1 MKEDTVTNG
10 NSFDP
15 KGNTTG
21 ETEEMDSTF
30 PLCEHLHSRSL
41 DDKYILDI
49 SATSETHPF
58 IAAAL
63 SDFSTDVFALTDN
76 ELVKICQLREHK
88 QKIVN
93 CKFSPLNQNLLYT
106 TSNDGTV
113 KLWDL
118 RDPKS
123 STVTFKDT
131 TLDEKSQPK
140 SLNSFDVSP
149 CDRLLAAGT
158 ELVAGDAFILFW
170 DVRNVELL
178 GGYWQSHTDDIS
190 QVQFHPTDS
199 NKLMSGST
207 DGLINVYDLSEQNE
221 DDALQECLNTEA
233 FVDNL
238 LWFEEEN
245 KWRISCIT
253 TQSVL
258 QLWDLDGAEP
268 YKRIT
273 RREIA
278 ERIQKPYTSYED
290 TYIVKCHNIRGLLL
304 VLCSYWNAS
313 ESGLLRSLIIFN
325 DKILPSW
332 EFMGNRQRVRASYA
346 NEHTNL
352 FITGGEKGQLDF
364 WKLDLSQISLTSIQR
379 K

>member
-1 MKEDTVTNG
+1 MNTMKEKTETNEK
-10 NSFDP
+10 SFDP
-15 KGNTTG
+15 KDIIP
-21 ETEEMDSTF
+21 EEAEEVEPTF
-30 PLCEHLHSRSL
+30 PPCKHLHSRYL

-49 SATSETHPF
+49 SATSGTHPF

-63 SDFSTDVFALTDN
+63 SDISTDVFTLTDN
-76 ELVKICQLREHK
+76 ELVKISQLREHK
-88 QKIVN
+88 QQIVN
-93 CKFSPLNQNLLYT
+93 CKFSLSNQNLLYT

-123 STVTFKDT
+123 AAATFKD
-131 TLDEKSQPK
+131 ENSQPK

-158 ELVAGDAFILFW
+158 ELTAGDAFILFW
-170 DVRNVELL
+170 DVRNVKLL

-233 FVDNL
+233 FVDSL

-253 TQSVL
+253 TENVL
-258 QLWDLDGAEP
+258 QLWDLDGAKP
-268 YKRIT
+268 YKSIT
-273 RREIA
+273 RKQIA
-278 ERIQKPYTSYED
+278 ERIQKPYTSQED
-290 TYIVKCHNIRGLLL
+290 TYIVKCHTISGFLL
-304 VLCSYWNAS
+304 VLCSYWKNAS
-313 ESGLLRSLIIFN
+313 ESVPLRSLIISN
-325 DKILPSW
+325 DKVLPSW
-332 EFMGNRQRVRASYA
+332 AFMGNKQRIRASHA

-352 FITGGEKGQLDF
+352 FITGGEKGQLDV
-364 WKLDLSQISLTSIQR
+364 WKLDLSQINLTPI
-379 K
+379 